1 MRFDEMETTALKV
14 NLDIFHS
21 YSSDKIYPIKQKSV
35 NTGHKTKVSCTKEL
49 LRMAWYILKG
59 FITFSNSMSENLPE
73 SISIYWISTWK

>member
-35 NTGHKTKVSCTKEL
+35 NTGHKTKVYCTKEL
-49 LRMAWYILKG
+49 LRMA
-59 FITFSNSMSENLPE
+59 
-73 SISIYWISTWK
+73 